1 MSVATRPHIASARQL
16 PMLDLRR
23 EYRHMKPA
31 IDARIA
37 AALEHQT
44 WIMGPEVKEL
54 EARIAGFI
62 GTAHA
67 VGCASGTD
75 ALVLALRA
83 LCLKL
88 RGEEYFRRED
98 EVITTAFTFTA
109 TGDAI
114 IRAGATPVL
123 VDIDPATFN
132 INPEKVAAALTPRT
146 VGIVPVHLYGRAC
159 PMPELKTIADR
170 QQLFIVEDCAQ
181 SFGAAVGGRRCGAW
195 GNAGAFSFFPSKNL
209 GGFGDGGMVTT
220 DDAELAGFVDVL
232 RRHGGRDKYNV
243 DLLGYNSRLDTL
255 QAAVLLAK
263 LDYIDDFTRR
273 RQAVARRYTEEFA
286 GVPGIVAPPVV
297 TDSSH
302 VFHQYTIRHPDRDRL
317 AAALGSRGIAT
328 MVYYPVPLH
337 GMKVFSE
344 RCLPGCRLTEA
355 ERAAAEVLSLPIE
368 PLLEPEEVDRVTR
381 AVQDSA

>member
-1 MSVATRPHIASARQL
+1 MSATAATRAPAGRLL

-23 EYRHMKPA
+23 EYRHMKQA

-37 AALEHQT
+37 AVLEHQT
-44 WIMGPEVKEL
+44 WIMGPEVREL
-54 EARIAGFI
+54 ESRVAGFI

-83 LCLKL
+83 LCLKR
-88 RGEEYFRRED
+88 RGEEYFNRKD
-98 EVITTAFTFTA
+98 EIITTAFTFTA

-123 VDIDPATFN
+123 VDIDPETYN
-132 INPEKVAAALTPRT
+132 INPERVSAAITPRT

-159 PMPELKTIADR
+159 PMPELKEIARR

-181 SFGAAVGGRRCGAW
+181 SFGAEIAGRRCGAW
-195 GNAGAFSFFPSKNL
+195 GDAGAFSFFPSKNL
-209 GGFGDGGMVTT
+209 GGYGDGGMVTT
-220 DDAELAGFVDVL
+220 DDTELAGFVDVL

-243 DLLGYNSRLDTL
+243 DFLGYNSRLDTL

-263 LDYIDDFTRR
+263 LDYIADFTRR
-273 RQAVARRYTEEFA
+273 RQSIARSYTAGLA
-286 GVPGIVAPPVV
+286 GVPNIIAPPPVA
-297 TDSSH
+297 DSSH

-317 AAALGSRGIAT
+317 AASLGMRGIST

-337 GMKVFSE
+337 RMKVFSS
-344 RCLPGCRLTEA
+344 RCLPGGPLTEA
-355 ERAAAEVLSLPIE
+355 ERAAAQVLSLPIE
-368 PLLEPEEVDRVTR
+368 PLLAADEVNQVIR
-381 AVQDSA
+381 AVGECA